1 LKATRIPLSN
11 VLPVTAGVSQAGH
24 LTLGGCDTVGLARE
38 FGTPLYVFDEE
49 TLRGQCRAFMG
60 AFRSLYPDTAVAYA
74 AKAYLGRALASI
86 MVQEGMDLDVVSG
99 GELAI
104 AASVNFPPERIHF
117 HGNNKSETELREALE
132 YGIARIVVD
141 NFYELGLLNGLAQG
155 RGIRQK
161 ILLRLSPGIDPHTH
175 EKTTT
180 GTLDNKFGIPMSAP
194 LARGHSD
201 EAEALKP
208 PRGEGT
214 GDVPG
219 VTQAEAAVRQALA
232 MPGLELVGLHVHLGS
247 PIFELE
253 PYTHAV
259 DIICDFAARMRDKL
273 GWRMLEFSPGGGFA
287 VAYTPDQS
295 PPSPEDYA
303 RAIAPPLIAACERH
317 GLPRPRLFI
326 EPGRAI
332 VARAGVALYTVG
344 SSKEAPGVRRFVSV
358 DGGMADNIR
367 PALYDARY
375 SALVANRALDDRVE
389 RVTVAGRYCES
400 GDLLLKDADLPPLEP
415 GDILAMPA
423 AGAYALAMASNY
435 NASLRPAIV
444 LVRDGQAR
452 LIRRR
457 ETYEDLMRADIWPVE

>member
-1 LKATRIPLSN
+1 MKATRIPLSN
-11 VLPVTAGVSQAGH
+11 VLPVTAAVSDTGR
-24 LTLGGCDTVGLARE
+24 LMLGGCDTVDLARD
-38 FGTPLYVFDEE
+38 FRTPLYVFDEE
-49 TLRGQCRAFMG
+49 TLRGQCRAFLG
-60 AFRSLYPDTAVAYA
+60 AFRSRYPDTAVAYA
-74 AKAYLGRALASI
+74 AKAYLGRALAAI
-86 MVQEGMDLDVVSG
+86 MAQEGMDLDVVSG

-117 HGNNKSETELREALE
+117 HGNNKSEPELREALD

-141 NFYELGLLNGLAQG
+141 NFHELYLLNGLAQE

-180 GTLDNKFGIPMSAP
+180 GTLENKFGIPLP
-194 LARGHSD
+194 
-201 EAEALKP
+201 
-208 PRGEGT
+208 T
-214 GDVPG
+214 G
-219 VTQAEAAVRQALA
+219 QAEAAVRQALD
-232 MPGLELVGLHVHLGS
+232 MPGLELAGLHVHLGS
-247 PIFELE
+247 PIFELA
-253 PYTHAV
+253 PYGAAV
-259 DIICDFAARMRDKL
+259 DIIVDFASEMRSKL
-273 GWRMLEFSPGGGFA
+273 GWEMRELSPGGGFA
-287 VAYTPDQS
+287 VAYTPDQG
-295 PPSPEDYA
+295 PPSPDDYA
-303 RAIAPPLIAACERH
+303 EAIVAPLINACERG

-344 SSKEAPGVRRFVSV
+344 SSKEAPGVRRYVSV

-367 PALYDARY
+367 PALYDSRY
-375 SALVANRALDDRVE
+375 SALVANRVLDDRVE
-389 RVTVAGRYCES
+389 RVTVAGKYCES

-444 LVRDGQAR
+444 LVKDGQAR

-457 ETYEDLMRADIWPVE
+457 ETYEDLMRTDIWPVE